1 MGIDNAFL
9 PANVNAT
16 ITLVDTETAMEP
28 KAYYSAVDGED
39 EALGIIGP
47 QFNAPLFW
55 ILSSALIVWFFVI
68 VALSFIHM
76 VNQRKKEDLKRQ
88 L

>member
-1 MGIDNAFL
+1 
-9 PANVNAT
+9 
-16 ITLVDTETAMEP
+16 MEP

-68 VALSFIHM
+68 LALSFIHM

-88 L
+88 LQVDRQSTDPVVRQAALS

>member
-9 PANVNAT
+9 PSDVEAT

-28 KAYYSAVDGED
+28 KAYYSQLDEDD

-68 VALSFIHM
+68 VALSIIHM
-76 VNQRKKEDLKRQ
+76 LN
-88 L
+88 